1 MAPVSS
7 FGLIAFRIKNNT
19 FKQIDK
25 LVTDKKSLTG
35 FETQEI
41 QFLMIQRKDSI
52 GYVELVRG
60 KYSSDDITYIK
71 AQITGMTET
80 ERKRILEVPFETVWN
95 DMWGGNSHSKQYTSE
110 YEASKRKIQGLRDSG
125 LLRTCIEDAGPAI
138 YTTPEWGF
146 PKGRRNQ
153 REDNLTCAMREFN
166 EETGLRPY
174 QYIILENMEPIRET
188 FFGNNH
194 VHYTHIYYLA
204 MCSSDLEVSMKRFDT
219 TMAREV
225 GDIRWASLEEALA
238 LIRPDNVE
246 KRGILLRTST
256 ILRNYCPLQMGS
268 FMMDIAGTKGY

>member
-25 LVTDKKSLTG
+25 LVTDNKSLTG
-35 FETQEI
+35 LESQEI
-41 QFLMIQRKDSI
+41 QFLLIQRKDSI

-60 KYSSDDITYIK
+60 KYSQDDLVYIK
-71 AQITGMTET
+71 AQIAGMTET
-80 ERKRILEVPFETVWN
+80 ERQRILDLPFEKVWN
-95 DMWGGNSHSKQYTSE
+95 EMWGSCSSNSKQYTSE
-110 YEASKRKIQGLRDSG
+110 FEASKRKIQGLRDSG
-125 LLRTCIEDAGPAI
+125 VLRTLVEEAGPAV
-138 YTTPEWGF
+138 YKTPEWGF

-174 QYIILENMEPIRET
+174 HYVVLENMDPIRET

-194 VHYTHIYYLA
+194 VHYTHVYYMA

-219 TMAREV
+219 HMIREV
-225 GDIRWASLEEALA
+225 GDIQWASLEEALA

-246 KRGILLRTST
+246 KRGILLRAST
-256 ILRNYCPLQMGS
+256 ILRNYCPLQMGV
-268 FMMDIAGTKGY
+268 FGTDISGSA